1 MTPTGRDGLW
11 YPSVRACLLTLLVLL
26 CASPARAECE
36 VTGVASL
43 DRLRVRVQGHRLRTL
58 SVNSLPVAVRPGRGT
73 RYRDVRVLAPV
84 AFGARTDADIPWAV
98 PRPTAVAEGLLWW
111 LPGVEIEQVRERV
124 ERDELVVRAQVD
136 VGVWVDR
143 LHVPCEEVRVGLG
156 EGSADAPS
164 WGARTGPS
172 WAPVN
177 GHVWLAS
184 RPDDD
189 SAATIR
195 VEAPDGLR
203 TPFVEIERRDGWV
216 RVVAR
221 FESGAMVRGWAR
233 PHHLR
238 PSTESPEDRRPYR
251 RAIPAVHAAN
261 CRRGAPDRDEYVG
274 PAHISV
280 GTFVRF
286 GRGGDTW
293 ATVSEPA
300 LFTVSWHHGSR
311 WVRVVHVPG
320 LRGDGRCPEVITHA
334 WVDRRAVSLS
344 GEGSG
349 GAALL
354 DLMGVE

>member
-1 MTPTGRDGLW
+1 
-11 YPSVRACLLTLLVLL
+11 VRASSLALLVLL
-26 CASPARAECE
+26 CATPARADCE
-36 VTGVASL
+36 VHGVASL
-43 DRLRVRVQGHRLRTL
+43 DRLRVRVPRHDLRTF
-58 SVNSLPVAVRPGRGT
+58 SIHSLPVAVRPGRGT

-98 PRPTAVAEGLLWW
+98 PEPTTVAEGLLWW
-111 LPGVEIEQVRERV
+111 FPGIELEQVREQV
-124 ERDELVVRAQVD
+124 ERDGLVVRAQVD
-136 VGVWVDR
+136 VGVWIDR
-143 LHVPCEEVRVGLG
+143 LHVPCEGVSVGLG
-156 EGSADAPS
+156 EGSASPPSWAARGGPS
-164 WGARTGPS
+164 WGMA
-172 WAPVN
+172 N
-177 GHVWLAS
+177 EQIHLAS

-195 VEAPDGLR
+195 IVAPDGLR
-203 TPFVEIERRDGWV
+203 TPFVEVERRAGWV

-221 FESGAMVRGWAR
+221 FDSGAMVRGWVR

-238 PSTESPEDRRPYR
+238 PQTEGDDARRPYR
-251 RAIPAVHAAN
+251 RAIPPVYASN

-286 GRGGDTW
+286 GPRGDTW
-293 ATVSEPA
+293 ATVSEPT

-311 WVRVVHVPG
+311 WVRIVHIPG

-344 GEGSG
+344 GERSG
-349 GAALL
+349 GEALL
-354 DLMGVE
+354 DLMGVD